1 MNRSSLR
8 FQPHVDDELVEL
20 DRTTVYI
27 VADGGE
33 ILMDLLNDDLRGFT
47 REDLI
52 QHVLRNGF

>member
-1 MNRSSLR
+1 M
-8 FQPHVDDELVEL
+8 DDELVEL